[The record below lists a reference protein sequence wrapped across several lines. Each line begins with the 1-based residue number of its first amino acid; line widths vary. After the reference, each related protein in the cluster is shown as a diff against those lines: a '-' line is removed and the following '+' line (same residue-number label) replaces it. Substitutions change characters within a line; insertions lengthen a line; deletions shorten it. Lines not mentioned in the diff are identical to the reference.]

1 MATTSQLVHP
11 DTCFVFVTWD
21 SILSAIGF
29 LRKGNSLVP
38 INWGMDLN
46 IFQRNFT
53 SQKQDRKCAGTGQM
67 ALSECFFNGGQ
78 GLGFRH
84 HKAIHEENGMR
95 KRPRHGFT
103 SLRDKMSGHNPKW
116 MIGKEKQTRDESTP
130 ENYK

>member
-1 MATTSQLVHP
+1 MDGYYSTSQLVHP

-53 SQKQDRKCAGTGQM
+53 SQKQDRKCAGIGQM
-67 ALSECFFNGGQ
+67 ALSEYFQ
-78 GLGFRH
+78 WRT
-84 HKAIHEENGMR
+84 R
-95 KRPRHGFT
+95 
-103 SLRDKMSGHNPKW
+103 LRL
-116 MIGKEKQTRDESTP
+116 STP
-130 ENYK
+130 QSHP